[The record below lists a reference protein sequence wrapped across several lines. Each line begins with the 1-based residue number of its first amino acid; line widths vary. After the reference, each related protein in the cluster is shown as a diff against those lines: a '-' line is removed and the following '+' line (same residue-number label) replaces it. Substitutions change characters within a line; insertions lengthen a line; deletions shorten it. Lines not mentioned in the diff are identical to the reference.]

1 MTEQD
6 KQLLLKDLCGRLPYG
21 VIVQSRIV
29 DFNTEES
36 AHDSFPNHVKHPSYV
51 GDGRL
56 FLVDNLSKS
65 VRVRP
70 ILKGLTYREKVF
82 FEEICNN
89 GYISIDEC
97 KPYLFPLSSMTIEQ
111 RNEFYEMTQ
120 PYILASFDE
129 GKLIAEENEYRP
141 ITPIMMYPNMVEIDW
156 MYKRHFDVFGL
167 IEKGLAIDATNLNI
181 YKR

>member
-1 MTEQD
+1 MKQED
-6 KQLLLKDLCGRLPYG
+6 KELLLKDLCGRLPYG

-97 KPYLFPLSSMTIEQ
+97 KPYLFPLSSMTGEQ
-111 RNEFYEMTQ
+111 IMKSPTSIHVWTLEALQRDGDISNLECG
-120 PYILASFDE
+120 FDE
-129 GKLIAEENEYRP
+129 IGSL
-141 ITPIMMYPNMVEIDW
+141 VDW
-156 MYKRHFDVFGL
+156 LNANHFDYRGL

-181 YKR
+181 YRR